1 MKAESSKPARLKARG
16 TPFWE
21 NRNVAG
27 YIFIAPWLIGFL
39 VFTLIPML
47 MSLYYSMT
55 NYKLGM
61 DYQFIGLKNYVD
73 LFTSDPKFMKSL
85 KNTMIYV
92 VTSVPLRLLFALIIA
107 LLFTYKTRIEGLYR
121 AVYYL
126 PSLIG
131 GSVAIAVLWK
141 RLFAS
146 DGILNALL
154 ALIGIEV
161 STNWLGNPSTSLW
174 TLVLL
179 AAWQFGSPM
188 LIFLA
193 ALKQIPMELYEAAK
207 MDGAGKV
214 QSFFKITLPMLTP
227 IIFFNLVMQM
237 ITAFTIFTQSYV
249 ISGGTGA
256 PLDSLLLYSLYL
268 YRRAF
273 VFFDMGYAS
282 AMAWILVLIVGIFT
296 AVAFGTKRLWVYT
309 ED

>member
-1 MKAESSKPARLKARG
+1 LKARG
-16 TPFWE
+16 TSFWE

-27 YIFIAPWLIGFL
+27 YLFISPWLIGFL
-39 VFTLIPML
+39 IFTLIPML
-47 MSLYYSMT
+47 MSLYYSFT

-61 DYQFIGLKNYVD
+61 DHQFVGLQNYIN
-73 LFTSDPKFMKSL
+73 LFQNDPKFVVSM
-85 KNTMIYV
+85 KNTLIYV

-107 LLFTYKTRIEGLYR
+107 LLFTYKTKIEGLYR

-154 ALIGIEV
+154 ALVGVEV

-193 ALKQIPMELYEAAK
+193 ALKQIPSELYEAAK
-207 MDGAGKV
+207 VDGANKV
-214 QSFFKITLPMLTP
+214 QSFFRITLPMLTP

-282 AMAWILVLIVGIFT
+282 AMAWILVIIISIFT
-296 AVAFGTKRLWVYT
+296 AIAFGSKKLWVYS